1 MSVKLVFVII
11 VKVTNDLDIII
22 EHVYVYLT

>member
-1 MSVKLVFVII
+1 MSVKLVLVII